1 MAAVQTDKIMDYYP
15 TSSAADDKVLV
26 DFILQDM
33 EKLGHRMLSMLH
45 SLKTSNGHRYAS
57 SVCSNQARELC
68 CTTSRLDRV
77 ISKEF
82 PIDQHD
88 HERNPRLV
96 EEEEEEEENLSTGFL
111 NIFNKYYEFP
121 EHYEKELARLVVAEE
136 EDAHEEDPKE
146 VGMTFAELVKKEEE
160 EQAHLDKSSMEYLK
174 KRMESERIDLA
185 YERRFWE
192 NSWGSKDG
200 RCGGFG
206 DATTLSPMYFT
217 HYTPGVIP
225 SPAAVAA
232 TTLQVYSIKITVPKD
247 FNWPVRVYGTVAA
260 RDTVDRNRN
269 ILFSRSRSKYQ
280 ELTQEDCSLCLTG
293 PSRAIVAMD
302 PVDFEVALTVEG
314 VDKYSVSITLDHRV
328 EDGTTFSLS
337 SDRCVAEFNIQQ
349 LDRSLQATILGVRVT
364 KGRWPFKC
372 GCRVVCSWSPLAA
385 TEDIRTTYR
394 QVVLLD
400 HCGKGM
406 PIGSDDYLHLSRK
419 VISVESHGTLRVAIE
434 AYGKS
439 RHGIA
444 RKVHIDFDVQHCQ
457 ISMRECS
464 VGDATVEVAVAWSL
478 LVNEKA
484 DLFLS

>member
-1 MAAVQTDKIMDYYP
+1 MDYSSKIEP
-15 TSSAADDKVLV
+15 TSSAAARGDDV

-45 SLKTSNGHRYAS
+45 SLKTSNGHIFAPS
-57 SVCSNQARELC
+57 ICSYQARELC

-82 PIDQHD
+82 PIDEHD
-88 HERNPRLV
+88 HERNPRRLV
-96 EEEEEEEENLSTGFL
+96 EEEEERFL

-121 EHYEKELARLVVAEE
+121 EHYEKELARLVVAQE
-136 EDAHEEDPKE
+136 EDAQEEYPEE
-146 VGMTFAELVKKEEE
+146 VGMTFDDLVKKEEE

-192 NSWGSKDG
+192 DSWGSKTG

-206 DATTLSPMYFT
+206 DTTTLSPMYFT

-232 TTLQVYSIKITVPKD
+232 TTLQVYSIKIMVPKD
-247 FNWPVRVYGTVAA
+247 FNWPLRVYGTVAA

-280 ELTQEDCSLCLTG
+280 QLTQEDCSLCLTG

-439 RHGIA
+439 RHWIA
-444 RKVHIDFDVQHCQ
+444 RKAHIDFDVQHCQ

-484 DLFLS
+484 NLFLS